1 MWMLTGHKDD
11 QSRQRS
17 SFMCRGLFY
26 LFIRAKAL
34 STSATLPPARAWWL
48 RGHLLSRHF
57 FFKWVDDSQTSSRRQ
72 RGVWK
77 EARENPPC
85 ALQHLARAGNL
96 VAIDWLSFCRAM
108 LLLQGSHLPCR
119 PTGRPSRAIPF
130 LLGITTA
137 ISQEHGPA
145 TSLRR

>member
-48 RGHLLSRHF
+48 WGHLLSRHF
-57 FFKWVDDSQTSSRRQ
+57 FSNGLMIHRLAVGD
-72 RGVWK
+72 
-77 EARENPPC
+77 REEFG
-85 ALQHLARAGNL
+85 RK
-96 VAIDWLSFCRAM
+96 
-108 LLLQGSHLPCR
+108 QGRTLHVHCSILPEQV
-119 PTGRPSRAIPF
+119 TW
-130 LLGITTA
+130 
-137 ISQEHGPA
+137 
-145 TSLRR
+145 